1 MWCCLSTL
9 VKYYMKKEVP
19 TTEDKSF
26 VSEAA
31 KTMIKSSRGFLIVLK
46 EGKPEGIV
54 TEHDF
59 VEKVIAKELDP
70 SKVIISGIMSSPIIT
85 IDPDEDLLKAS
96 ELMKKHN
103 IRRLPVVKDGIIYG
117 VLTTRDVSQ
126 QVREY
131 VDKSVRDIIR
141 WVPLGL

>member
-1 MWCCLSTL
+1 MSTL

-19 TTEDKSF
+19 TIEDKSS
-26 VSEAA
+26 VTEAA
-31 KTMIKSSRGFLIVLK
+31 KIMIKSSRGFLIVLR

-59 VEKVIAKELDP
+59 VEKVIAKGLDP
-70 SKVIISGIMSSPIIT
+70 SKVIISEIMSLPIIT

-131 VDKSVRDIIR
+131 VDKSVKDIIR

>member
-19 TTEDKSF
+19 TTEDKSS

>member
-1 MWCCLSTL
+1 MSTL

-19 TTEDKSF
+19 TTEDKSS
-26 VSEAA
+26 VTEAA

-46 EGKPEGIV
+46 DGKPTGIV

-70 SKVIISGIMSSPIIT
+70 SKVIISEIMSFPIIT